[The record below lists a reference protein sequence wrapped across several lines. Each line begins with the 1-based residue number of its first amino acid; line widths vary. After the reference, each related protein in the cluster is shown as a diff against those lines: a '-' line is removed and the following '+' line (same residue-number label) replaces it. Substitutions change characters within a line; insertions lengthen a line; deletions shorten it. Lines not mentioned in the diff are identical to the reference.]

1 MIAMAKAKAEAV
13 ASTSG
18 TSTKKVS
25 RVVVSKAQR
34 LAVVR
39 AEAILLNKEADTLR
53 AELLAVAGSATT
65 LIHNNLVVVSIAER
79 SARRFDEA
87 EFAKAYPEL
96 HEAFMVEKTSQ
107 VVNVPKQD

>member
-1 MIAMAKAKAEAV
+1 MAKAKAITEAPV

-18 TSTKKVS
+18 DTKKVS

-34 LAVVR
+34 LAIVR
-39 AEAILLNKEADTLR
+39 AEANDLNKEAEALR
-53 AELLAVAGSATT
+53 AEILKVAGKATT

-96 HEAFMVEKTSQ
+96 YEAFMVVKTSQ
-107 VVNVPKQD
+107 VVNVPKQG

>member
-1 MIAMAKAKAEAV
+1 MAKAKATAGAV

-18 TSTKKVS
+18 ATKKVS

-34 LAVVR
+34 LAIVR
-39 AEAILLNKEADTLR
+39 AEANNLTKEADALR
-53 AELLAVAGSATT
+53 AEILKVAGSATT

-96 HEAFMVEKTSQ
+96 YEAFMVVKTSP
-107 VVNVPKQD
+107 VVNVPKQG